1 MRFIQFSEP
10 AAGRDTG
17 WGSEP
22 VVPPRAYLPIYVPP
36 IYYVPSRDEQDSD
49 SERGCAVEHR
59 DSRAEP
65 CRTLLGFSCG
75 EDVEEEEMLA

>member
-49 SERGCAVEHR
+49 SGARVRGGAQR
-59 DSRAEP
+59 QQG
-65 CRTLLGFSCG
+65 RTLLGFSCG